1 MYLRTK
7 LQPRAIANLVLY
19 TRSQDR
25 YKGMRV
31 TKGFVVT
38 NLLNNYPL
46 YIRDTAALQSAIAES
61 DIKQEGSGTAV
72 NLNITVEA
80 NDKLADLKKLLDK
93 ETGRS
98 LFPAQVIDIL
108 LICALS
114 LSGRPPVKEVSDK
127 QLAKVM
133 MEYAYKLLTEEV
145 LPVNI
150 SNARSD
156 IIKIFEDNCLL

>member
-7 LQPRAIANLVLY
+7 LQPRAIANLDLY

-31 TKGFVVT
+31 TKGYVVT
-38 NLLNNYPL
+38 NLLNDYPL
-46 YIRDTAALQSAIAES
+46 YVRDAAALQSAIAES

-108 LICALS
+108 LICARNLN
-114 LSGRPPVKEVSDK
+114 GRPPVKEVSDK

-150 SNARSD
+150 SNARSG

>member
-7 LQPRAIANLVLY
+7 LQPRAITNLELY

-38 NLLNNYPL
+38 NLLNDYPL
-46 YIRDTAALQSAIAES
+46 YIRDAAALQSAIAES

-72 NLNITVEA
+72 NLNITVGA

-108 LICALS
+108 LICALN
-114 LSGRPPVKEVSDK
+114 LNGRPPVKEVSDK

>member
-1 MYLRTK
+1 M
-7 LQPRAIANLVLY
+7 
-19 TRSQDR
+19 
-25 YKGMRV
+25 
-31 TKGFVVT
+31 
-38 NLLNNYPL
+38 
-46 YIRDTAALQSAIAES
+46 QSAIAES

-108 LICALS
+108 LICARNLN
-114 LSGRPPVKEVSDK
+114 GRPPVKEVSDK

-150 SNARSD
+150 SNARSG

>member
-1 MYLRTK
+1 
-7 LQPRAIANLVLY
+7 
-19 TRSQDR
+19 
-25 YKGMRV
+25 MRV
-31 TKGFVVT
+31 TKGYVVT
-38 NLLNNYPL
+38 NLLNDYPL
-46 YIRDTAALQSAIAES
+46 YIRDAAALQSAIAES

-108 LICALS
+108 LICARNLN
-114 LSGRPPVKEVSDK
+114 GRPPVKEVSDK

-150 SNARSD
+150 SNARSG

>member
-1 MYLRTK
+1 M
-7 LQPRAIANLVLY
+7 
-19 TRSQDR
+19 
-25 YKGMRV
+25 
-31 TKGFVVT
+31 TKGYVVT
-38 NLLNNYPL
+38 NLLNDYPL
-46 YIRDTAALQSAIAES
+46 YIRDAAALQSAIAES

-108 LICALS
+108 LICARNLN
-114 LSGRPPVKEVSDK
+114 GRPPVKEVSDK

-150 SNARSD
+150 SNARSG

>member
-1 MYLRTK
+1 MIILST
-7 LQPRAIANLVLY
+7 
-19 TRSQDR
+19 SE
-25 YKGMRV
+25 M
-31 TKGFVVT
+31 
-38 NLLNNYPL
+38 
-46 YIRDTAALQSAIAES
+46 LQSAIAES

-108 LICALS
+108 LICARNLN
-114 LSGRPPVKEVSDK
+114 GRPPVKEVSDK

-150 SNARSD
+150 SNARSG